1 MANFKTTGINGLIL
15 SMAEA
20 AEIPDNVKKDIL
32 DAETKISLSA
42 MQERLKA
49 LKLYDTHQLHDS
61 LTIVKNGLT
70 YTIYPTGKR
79 QNAKAR
85 KLIRW
90 RHGRRAGYKGGK
102 MENNDVGFV
111 LEFGAPTLGIPAFE
125 WMWTAL
131 ELSDEEATDAAMTL
145 YDNWLQSI
153 NL

>member
-70 YTIYPTGKR
+70 
-79 QNAKAR
+79 
-85 KLIRW
+85 
-90 RHGRRAGYKGGK
+90 
-102 MENNDVGFV
+102 
-111 LEFGAPTLGIPAFE
+111 
-125 WMWTAL
+125 
-131 ELSDEEATDAAMTL
+131 
-145 YDNWLQSI
+145 
-153 NL
+153 